1 MNWTVSGTVNVENL
15 YSVTA
20 MDWKPDGD
28 KVAVGNICGAVDLY
42 DVCIKRALYKGRF
55 ELTYVSSSQI
65 IIRQMDA
72 NLRIVLRSRYNR
84 EILKTNIYQSRFVIA
99 HTSDTL
105 LLGDLET
112 LKVSEI
118 PWRGVELGEKFIF
131 DNPSA
136 CVIHCTD
143 ELSIVE
149 YGIDDILGTI
159 RTSFV
164 SSHVIS
170 LRINE
175 RKKKIVNHAE
185 TENKK
190 LLSYWMFKRFALKI

>member
-1 MNWTVSGTVNVENL
+1 
-15 YSVTA
+15 
-20 MDWKPDGD
+20 MD
-28 KVAVGNICGAVDLY
+28 
-42 DVCIKRALYKGRF
+42 
-55 ELTYVSSSQI
+55 S
-65 IIRQMDA
+65 

-136 CVIHCTD
+136 CVIHCTG

-175 RKKKIVNHAE
+175 RNKKIANHAE

-190 LLSYWMFKRFALKI
+190 IAFLLDAQTVCIKDLTTQVNVQVAHDSRIDWLELNGRGDLLLFRDKKRYLHVFN